1 MRVVAAAMC
10 LPMAPVSVLAP
21 TLSFATDNPAGLYDP
36 LGGGL
41 ASIWSRMSSGCAGP
55 SAQTGSLPGARA
67 FRILKSRTFVQ
78 ERAVPIMEFMATINS
93 SDSEAQ
99 VRGRVV
105 RFLTSRR
112 YRTTADPAEFKRGSL
127 FGSLTGFTP
136 KKWAVTVRFKTVEP
150 GVFFYRFEIDTT
162 GQSVTSGERAFWDRE
177 KKSLEDTIEGRV
189 SNTMD
194 ASDREVAS
202 QGMQIV
208 KTIFIY
214 SVGGAFIV
222 GAATIALHFVGIEIF
237 SGVAAIGAAV
247 GFQRALSTA

>member
-1 MRVVAAAMC
+1 M
-10 LPMAPVSVLAP
+10 P
-21 TLSFATDNPAGLYDP
+21 T
-36 LGGGL
+36 
-41 ASIWSRMSSGCAGP
+41 
-55 SAQTGSLPGARA
+55 
-67 FRILKSRTFVQ
+67 
-78 ERAVPIMEFMATINS
+78 MELMATVNS
-93 SDSEAQ
+93 SDSETQ

-105 RFLTSRR
+105 RFLTSRG
-112 YRTTADPAEFKRGSL
+112 YRTTADQAEFKRGSL

-162 GQSVTSGERAFWDRE
+162 GQSVTKGERDFWDKE
-177 KKSLEDTIEGRV
+177 KKALEHTIEGRV

-222 GAATIALHFVGIEIF
+222 GAATIALHVVGIEIF
-237 SGVAAIGAAV
+237 PGVTGIGAGIGAAV